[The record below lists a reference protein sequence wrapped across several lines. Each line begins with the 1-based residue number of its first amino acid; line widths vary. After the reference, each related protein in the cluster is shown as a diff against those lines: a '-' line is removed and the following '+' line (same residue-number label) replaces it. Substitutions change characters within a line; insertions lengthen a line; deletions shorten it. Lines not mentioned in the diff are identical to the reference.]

1 MYFKGSRVTL
11 ESIGSQF
18 REYPLDIQDEVRS
31 MVMDN
36 LDLSQWIDVCKDNP
50 YRLNQIRLGSKEGL
64 DPKFFTILD
73 GSVIYKI
80 RGLAATGFNVGEL
93 LPYVGVGF
101 TKEQWVYIIS
111 WAERGL
117 LDSRLALVRTPFS
130 MWEFIDKGLRNNLP
144 MWLFTSGK
152 KYSNTFMHSVLTLMS
167 NGQSAEKFLNSSWKD
182 ETLKLLAEFSYRRW
196 FNNIVGLVDYFI
208 PYEFLVSVGELA
220 KEGLIDE
227 DLFEISYD
235 GDTGDYYYV
244 YQSYHLEAILR
255 CVMQGYDYS
264 RLKDYNL
271 SGSEVDMILKEIEL
285 NSKRSFKGRL

>member
-18 REYPLDIQDEVRS
+18 RGYPLDIQDEVRS

-80 RGLAATGFNVGEL
+80 RGLAATGFNIGEL

-101 TKEQWVYIIS
+101 TKEQWSYIIT

-235 GDTGDYYYV
+235 GGTGDYYYV

>member
-11 ESIGSQF
+11 ESISSQF
-18 REYPLDIQDEVRS
+18 RGYSLDIQDEVRS

-36 LDLSQWIDVCKDNP
+36 LDLSKWIDVCKDSP

-64 DPKFFTILD
+64 DPRFFTILD
-73 GSVIYKI
+73 GSVIYRI
-80 RGLAATGFNVGEL
+80 RSLAATGFNVGEL
-93 LPYVGVGF
+93 LAYVGVGF
-101 TKEQWVYIIS
+101 TKEQWFYIIS

-130 MWEFIDKGLRNNLP
+130 MWGFIDKGLRNNLP

-152 KYSNTFMHSVLTLMS
+152 KYSDTFMHSVLTLMS

-196 FNNIVGLVDYFI
+196 FNNIVGFVDYFI
-208 PYEFLVSVGELA
+208 PYDFLVSVGELA

-227 DLFEISYD
+227 DLFEIGYD
-235 GDTGDYYYV
+235 DDSGNYYL
-244 YQSYHLEAILR
+244 YQSYHLDAILR

-264 RLKDYNL
+264 KLKDYNL
-271 SGSEVDMILKEIEL
+271 SGSEVDTILKEIEL
-285 NSKRSFKGRL
+285 NSKRSFRGRL

>member
-244 YQSYHLEAILR
+244 YQSYLLEAILR

>member
-18 REYPLDIQDEVRS
+18 RGYPLDIKDEVRS

-101 TKEQWVYIIS
+101 TKKQWSYIIA

-227 DLFEISYD
+227 DLFETSYD

-255 CVMQGYDYS
+255 CATQGYDYS

-285 NSKRSFKGRL
+285 NSKRSFRGRL

>member
-11 ESIGSQF
+11 ESLSSQF
-18 REYPLDIQDEVRS
+18 RGYSLDIQDEVRS

-36 LDLSQWIDVCKDNP
+36 LDLSKWIDVCKDNP

-64 DPKFFTILD
+64 DPRFFTILD
-73 GSVIYKI
+73 GSVIYRI
-80 RGLAATGFNVGEL
+80 RSLAATGFNVGEL
-93 LPYVGVGF
+93 LAYVGVGF
-101 TKEQWVYIIS
+101 TKEQWFYIIS

-130 MWEFIDKGLRNNLP
+130 MWGFIDKGLKNNLP

-152 KYSNTFMHSVLTLMS
+152 KYSDTFMHSVLTLMS
-167 NGQSAEKFLNSSWKD
+167 NGQSAETFLNSPWKD

-196 FNNIVGLVDYFI
+196 FNNIVGFVDYFI
-208 PYEFLVSVGELA
+208 PYDFLVSVCELA

-227 DLFEISYD
+227 DLFEIGYD
-235 GDTGDYYYV
+235 DDSGNYYL
-244 YQSYHLEAILR
+244 YQSYHLDAILR

-264 RLKDYNL
+264 KLKDYNL
-271 SGSEVDMILKEIEL
+271 SGSEVDTILKEIEL
-285 NSKRSFKGRL
+285 NSKRSFRGRL

>member
-18 REYPLDIQDEVRS
+18 RGYPLDIQDEVRS

-93 LPYVGVGF
+93 RPYVGVGF
-101 TKEQWVYIIS
+101 TKEQWAYIIA

-227 DLFEISYD
+227 DLFETSYD

>member
-11 ESIGSQF
+11 ESISSQF
-18 REYPLDIQDEVRS
+18 RGYSLDIQDEVRS

-36 LDLSQWIDVCKDNP
+36 LDLSKWIDVCKDNP

-64 DPKFFTILD
+64 DPRFFTILD
-73 GSVIYKI
+73 GSVIYRI
-80 RGLAATGFNVGEL
+80 RSLAATGFNVGEL
-93 LPYVGVGF
+93 LAYVGVGF
-101 TKEQWVYIIS
+101 TKKQWFYIIS

-130 MWEFIDKGLRNNLP
+130 MWGFIDKGLRNNLP

-152 KYSNTFMHSVLTLMS
+152 KYSDTFMHSVLTLMS

-196 FNNIVGLVDYFI
+196 FNNIVGFVDYFI
-208 PYEFLVSVGELA
+208 PYDFLVSVGELA

-227 DLFEISYD
+227 DLFEIGYD
-235 GDTGDYYYV
+235 DDSGNYYL
-244 YQSYHLEAILR
+244 YQSYHLDAILR

-264 RLKDYNL
+264 KLKDYNL
-271 SGSEVDMILKEIEL
+271 SGSEVDTILKEIEL
-285 NSKRSFKGRL
+285 NSKRSFRGRL

>member
-11 ESIGSQF
+11 ESISSLF
-18 REYPLDIQDEVRS
+18 RGYSLDIQDEVRS

-36 LDLSQWIDVCKDNP
+36 LDLSKWIDVCKDNP

-64 DPKFFTILD
+64 DPRFFTILD
-73 GSVIYKI
+73 GSVIYRI
-80 RGLAATGFNVGEL
+80 RSLEATGFNVGEL
-93 LPYVGVGF
+93 LAYVGVGF
-101 TKEQWVYIIS
+101 TKEQWFYIIS

-130 MWEFIDKGLRNNLP
+130 MWGFIDKGLRNNLP

-152 KYSNTFMHSVLTLMS
+152 KYSDTFMHSVLTLMS
-167 NGQSAEKFLNSSWKD
+167 NGQPGEKFLNSLWKD

-196 FNNIVGLVDYFI
+196 FNNIVGFVDYFI
-208 PYEFLVSVGELA
+208 PYDFLVSVGELA

-227 DLFEISYD
+227 DLFEIGYD
-235 GDTGDYYYV
+235 DDSGNYYL

-264 RLKDYNL
+264 KLKDYNL
-271 SGSEVDMILKEIEL
+271 SGSEVDTILKEIEL
-285 NSKRSFKGRL
+285 NSKRSFRGRL

>member
-11 ESIGSQF
+11 ESLSSQF
-18 REYPLDIQDEVRS
+18 RGYSLDIQDEVRS

-36 LDLSQWIDVCKDNP
+36 LDLSKWIDVCKDNP

-64 DPKFFTILD
+64 DPRFFTILD
-73 GSVIYKI
+73 GSVIYRI
-80 RGLAATGFNVGEL
+80 RSLAATGFNVGEL
-93 LPYVGVGF
+93 LAYVGVGF
-101 TKEQWVYIIS
+101 TKDQWFYIIS

-130 MWEFIDKGLRNNLP
+130 MWGFIDKGLRNNLP

-152 KYSNTFMHSVLTLMS
+152 KYSDTFMHSVLTLMS

-196 FNNIVGLVDYFI
+196 FNNIVGIVDYFI
-208 PYEFLVSVGELA
+208 PYDFLVSVGELA

-227 DLFEISYD
+227 DLFEIGYD
-235 GDTGDYYYV
+235 DDSGNYYL
-244 YQSYHLEAILR
+244 YQSYHLDAILR

-264 RLKDYNL
+264 KLKDYNL
-271 SGSEVDMILKEIEL
+271 SGSEVDTILKEIEL
-285 NSKRSFKGRL
+285 NSKRSFRGRL

>member
-11 ESIGSQF
+11 ESISSQF
-18 REYPLDIQDEVRS
+18 RGYSLDIQDEVRS

-36 LDLSQWIDVCKDNP
+36 LDLSKWIDICKDNP

-64 DPKFFTILD
+64 DPQFFTILD
-73 GSVIYKI
+73 GSVIYRI
-80 RGLAATGFNVGEL
+80 RSLAATGFNVGEL
-93 LPYVGVGF
+93 LAYVGVGF
-101 TKEQWVYIIS
+101 TKEQWFYIIS

-130 MWEFIDKGLRNNLP
+130 MWGFIDKGLRNNLP

-152 KYSNTFMHSVLTLMS
+152 KYSDTFMHSVLTLMS
-167 NGQSAEKFLNSSWKD
+167 NGQSAETFLNYPWNDK
-182 ETLKLLAEFSYRRW
+182 TLKLLAEFSYRRW

-208 PYEFLVSVGELA
+208 PYDFLVSVGELA
-220 KEGLIDE
+220 KEGLIDK
-227 DLFEISYD
+227 DLFKTGYD
-235 GDTGDYYYV
+235 GDIGSYYYL

-264 RLKDYNL
+264 KLKDYNL
-271 SGSEVDMILKEIEL
+271 SGSEVDTILKEIEL
-285 NSKRSFKGRL
+285 NSKRSFRGRL

>member
-11 ESIGSQF
+11 ESISSLF
-18 REYPLDIQDEVRS
+18 RGYSLDIQDEVRS

-36 LDLSQWIDVCKDNP
+36 LDLSKWIDVCKDNP

-64 DPKFFTILD
+64 DPRFFTILD
-73 GSVIYKI
+73 GSVIYRI
-80 RGLAATGFNVGEL
+80 RSLAATGFNVGEL
-93 LPYVGVGF
+93 LAYVGVGF
-101 TKEQWVYIIS
+101 TKEQWFYIIS

-130 MWEFIDKGLRNNLP
+130 MWGFIDKGLKNNLP

-152 KYSNTFMHSVLTLMS
+152 KYSDTFMHSVLTLMS
-167 NGQSAEKFLNSSWKD
+167 NGQPGEKFLNSLWKE

-196 FNNIVGLVDYFI
+196 FNNIVGFVDYFI
-208 PYEFLVSVGELA
+208 PYDFLVSVGELA

-227 DLFEISYD
+227 DLFEIGYD
-235 GDTGDYYYV
+235 DDSGNYYL

-264 RLKDYNL
+264 KLKDYNL
-271 SGSEVDMILKEIEL
+271 SGSEVDTILKEIEL
-285 NSKRSFKGRL
+285 NSKRSFRGRL

>member
-11 ESIGSQF
+11 ESLSSQF
-18 REYPLDIQDEVRS
+18 RGYSLDIQDEVRS

-36 LDLSQWIDVCKDNP
+36 LDLSKWIDVCRDNP

-64 DPKFFTILD
+64 DPRFFTILD
-73 GSVIYKI
+73 GSVIYRI
-80 RGLAATGFNVGEL
+80 RSLAATGFNVGEL
-93 LPYVGVGF
+93 LAYVGVGF
-101 TKEQWVYIIS
+101 TKEQWFYIIS

-130 MWEFIDKGLRNNLP
+130 MWGFIDKGLRNNLP

-152 KYSNTFMHSVLTLMS
+152 KYSNTFMHSVLILMS
-167 NGQSAEKFLNSSWKD
+167 NGQPGEKFLNSLWKD

-196 FNNIVGLVDYFI
+196 FNNIVGFVDYFI
-208 PYEFLVSVGELA
+208 PYDFLVSVGELA

-227 DLFEISYD
+227 DLFEIGYD
-235 GDTGDYYYV
+235 DDSGNYYL

-264 RLKDYNL
+264 KLKDYNL
-271 SGSEVDMILKEIEL
+271 SGSEVDTILKEIEL
-285 NSKRSFKGRL
+285 NSKRSFRGRL

>member
-18 REYPLDIQDEVRS
+18 RGYPLDIQDEVRS

-101 TKEQWVYIIS
+101 TKEQWAYIIS

-130 MWEFIDKGLRNNLP
+130 MWEFLDKGLRNNLP

-227 DLFEISYD
+227 DLFETSYD

-255 CVMQGYDYS
+255 CVMQGYNYS

-285 NSKRSFKGRL
+285 NSKRSFRGRL

>member
-11 ESIGSQF
+11 ESISSQF
-18 REYPLDIQDEVRS
+18 RGYSLDIQDEVRS

-36 LDLSQWIDVCKDNP
+36 LDLSKWIDVCRDNP

-64 DPKFFTILD
+64 DPRFFTILD
-73 GSVIYKI
+73 GSVIYRI
-80 RGLAATGFNVGEL
+80 RSLAATGFNVGEL
-93 LPYVGVGF
+93 LAYVGVGF
-101 TKEQWVYIIS
+101 TKEQWFYIIS

-130 MWEFIDKGLRNNLP
+130 MWGFIDKGLRVNLP

-152 KYSNTFMHSVLTLMS
+152 KYSDTFMHSVLTLMS
-167 NGQSAEKFLNSSWKD
+167 NGQPGEKFLNSLWKD

-196 FNNIVGLVDYFI
+196 FNNIVGFVDYFI
-208 PYEFLVSVGELA
+208 PYDFLVSVGELA

-227 DLFEISYD
+227 DLFEIGYD
-235 GDTGDYYYV
+235 DDSGNYYL

-264 RLKDYNL
+264 KLKDYNL
-271 SGSEVDMILKEIEL
+271 SGSEVDTILKEIEL
-285 NSKRSFKGRL
+285 NSKRSFRGRL

>member
-11 ESIGSQF
+11 ESISSLF
-18 REYPLDIQDEVRS
+18 RGYSLDIQDEVRS

-36 LDLSQWIDVCKDNP
+36 LDLSKWIDVCKDNP

-64 DPKFFTILD
+64 DPRFFTILD
-73 GSVIYKI
+73 GSVIYRI
-80 RGLAATGFNVGEL
+80 RSLEATGFNVGEL
-93 LPYVGVGF
+93 LAYVGVGF
-101 TKEQWVYIIS
+101 TKEQWFYISS

-130 MWEFIDKGLRNNLP
+130 MWGFIDKGLRNNLP

-152 KYSNTFMHSVLTLMS
+152 KYSDTFMHSVLTLMS
-167 NGQSAEKFLNSSWKD
+167 NGQPGEKFLNSLWKD

-196 FNNIVGLVDYFI
+196 FNNIVGFVDYFI
-208 PYEFLVSVGELA
+208 PYDFLVSVGELA

-227 DLFEISYD
+227 DLFEIGYD
-235 GDTGDYYYV
+235 DDSGNYYL

-264 RLKDYNL
+264 KLKDYNL
-271 SGSEVDMILKEIEL
+271 SGSEVDTILKEIEL
-285 NSKRSFKGRL
+285 NSKRSFRGRL

>member
-11 ESIGSQF
+11 ESISTQF
-18 REYPLDIQDEVRS
+18 RGYSLDIQDEVRS

-36 LDLSQWIDVCKDNP
+36 LDLSKWIDVCKDNP

-64 DPKFFTILD
+64 DPRFFTILD
-73 GSVIYKI
+73 GSVIYRI
-80 RGLAATGFNVGEL
+80 RSLAATGFNMGEL
-93 LPYVGVGF
+93 LAYVGVGF
-101 TKEQWVYIIS
+101 TKEQWFYIIS

-130 MWEFIDKGLRNNLP
+130 MWGFIDKGLRNNLP

-152 KYSNTFMHSVLTLMS
+152 KYSDTFIHSVLTLMS

-196 FNNIVGLVDYFI
+196 FNNIVGFVDYFI
-208 PYEFLVSVGELA
+208 PYDFLVSVGELA

-227 DLFEISYD
+227 DLFEIGYD
-235 GDTGDYYYV
+235 DDSGNYYL
-244 YQSYHLEAILR
+244 YQSYHLDAILR

-264 RLKDYNL
+264 KLKDYNL
-271 SGSEVDMILKEIEL
+271 SGSEVDTILKEIEL
-285 NSKRSFKGRL
+285 NSKRSFRGRL

>member
-11 ESIGSQF
+11 ESLSSQF
-18 REYPLDIQDEVRS
+18 RGYSLDIQDEVRS

-36 LDLSQWIDVCKDNP
+36 LDLSKWIDVCKDNP

-64 DPKFFTILD
+64 DPRFFTILD
-73 GSVIYKI
+73 GSVIYRI
-80 RGLAATGFNVGEL
+80 RSLAATGFNVGEL
-93 LPYVGVGF
+93 LAYVGVGF
-101 TKEQWVYIIS
+101 TKEQWFYIIS

-130 MWEFIDKGLRNNLP
+130 MWGFIDKGLRNNLP

-152 KYSNTFMHSVLTLMS
+152 KYSDTFMHSVLTLMS

-196 FNNIVGLVDYFI
+196 FNNIVGFVDYFI
-208 PYEFLVSVGELA
+208 PYDFLVSVGELA

-227 DLFEISYD
+227 DLFEIGYD
-235 GDTGDYYYV
+235 DDSGNYYL
-244 YQSYHLEAILR
+244 YQSYHLDAILR

-264 RLKDYNL
+264 KLKDYNL
-271 SGSEVDMILKEIEL
+271 SGSEVDTILKEIEL
-285 NSKRSFKGRL
+285 NSKRSFRGRL

>member
-18 REYPLDIQDEVRS
+18 RGYPLDIQDEVRS

-64 DPKFFTILD
+64 APKFFTILD

-101 TKEQWVYIIS
+101 TKEQWTYIIA

-117 LDSRLALVRTPFS
+117 LDSRMALVRTPFS
-130 MWEFIDKGLRNNLP
+130 MWEFIDKGLRKNLP

-271 SGSEVDMILKEIEL
+271 SGSEVDTILKEIEL
-285 NSKRSFKGRL
+285 NSKRSFRGRL

>member
-11 ESIGSQF
+11 ESISSQF
-18 REYPLDIQDEVRS
+18 KGYSLDIQDEVRS

-36 LDLSQWIDVCKDNP
+36 LDLSKWIDVCRDNP

-64 DPKFFTILD
+64 DPRFFTILD
-73 GSVIYKI
+73 GSVIYRI
-80 RGLAATGFNVGEL
+80 RSLAATGFNVGEL
-93 LPYVGVGF
+93 LAYVGVGF
-101 TKEQWVYIIS
+101 TKEQWFYIIS

-130 MWEFIDKGLRNNLP
+130 MWGFIDKGLRNNLP

-152 KYSNTFMHSVLTLMS
+152 KYSNTFMHSVLILMS
-167 NGQSAEKFLNSSWKD
+167 NGQPGEKFLNSLWKD

-196 FNNIVGLVDYFI
+196 FNNIVGFVDYFI
-208 PYEFLVSVGELA
+208 PYDFLVSVGELA

-227 DLFEISYD
+227 DLFEIGYD
-235 GDTGDYYYV
+235 DDSGNYYL

-255 CVMQGYDYS
+255 CVIQGYDYS
-264 RLKDYNL
+264 KLKDYNL
-271 SGSEVDMILKEIEL
+271 SGSEVDTILKEIEL
-285 NSKRSFKGRL
+285 NSKRSFRGRL

>member
-11 ESIGSQF
+11 ESLSSQF
-18 REYPLDIQDEVRS
+18 RGYSLDIQDEVRS

-36 LDLSQWIDVCKDNP
+36 LDLSKWIDVCKDNP

-64 DPKFFTILD
+64 DPRFFTILD
-73 GSVIYKI
+73 GSVIYRI
-80 RGLAATGFNVGEL
+80 RSLASTGFNVGEL
-93 LPYVGVGF
+93 LAYVGVGF
-101 TKEQWVYIIS
+101 TKEQWFYIIS

-130 MWEFIDKGLRNNLP
+130 MWGFIDKGLRNNLP

-152 KYSNTFMHSVLTLMS
+152 KYSDTFMHSVLTLMS

-196 FNNIVGLVDYFI
+196 FNNIVGFVDYFI
-208 PYEFLVSVGELA
+208 PYDFLVSVGELA

-227 DLFEISYD
+227 DLFEIGYD
-235 GDTGDYYYV
+235 DDSGNYYL
-244 YQSYHLEAILR
+244 YQSYHLDAILR

-264 RLKDYNL
+264 KLKDYNL
-271 SGSEVDMILKEIEL
+271 SGSEVDTILKEIEL
-285 NSKRSFKGRL
+285 NSKRSFRGRL

>member
-18 REYPLDIQDEVRS
+18 RGYPLDIQDEVRS

-101 TKEQWVYIIS
+101 TKEQWTYIIA

-264 RLKDYNL
+264 
-271 SGSEVDMILKEIEL
+271 SSEVDMILKEIEL

>member
-1 MYFKGSRVTL
+1 MYFKGGRVTL

-18 REYPLDIQDEVRS
+18 RGYPLDIQDEVRS

-93 LPYVGVGF
+93 IPYVGVGF
-101 TKEQWVYIIS
+101 TKEQWTYIIA

-152 KYSNTFMHSVLTLMS
+152 KYSNTFMHSVLT
-167 NGQSAEKFLNSSWKD
+167 
-182 ETLKLLAEFSYRRW
+182 
-196 FNNIVGLVDYFI
+196 
-208 PYEFLVSVGELA
+208 
-220 KEGLIDE
+220 
-227 DLFEISYD
+227 
-235 GDTGDYYYV
+235 
-244 YQSYHLEAILR
+244 
-255 CVMQGYDYS
+255 
-264 RLKDYNL
+264 
-271 SGSEVDMILKEIEL
+271 
-285 NSKRSFKGRL
+285 

>member
-11 ESIGSQF
+11 ESISSQF
-18 REYPLDIQDEVRS
+18 RGYSLDIQDEVRS

-36 LDLSQWIDVCKDNP
+36 LDLSKWIDICKDNP

-64 DPKFFTILD
+64 DPRFFTILD
-73 GSVIYKI
+73 GSVIYRI
-80 RGLAATGFNVGEL
+80 RSLAATGFNVGEL
-93 LPYVGVGF
+93 LAYVGVGF
-101 TKEQWVYIIS
+101 TKEQWFYIIS

-130 MWEFIDKGLRNNLP
+130 MWGFIDKGLRNNLP

-152 KYSNTFMHSVLTLMS
+152 KYSDTFMHSVLTLMS
-167 NGQSAEKFLNSSWKD
+167 NGQSAETFLNYPWNDK
-182 ETLKLLAEFSYRRW
+182 TLKLLAEFSYRRW

-208 PYEFLVSVGELA
+208 PYDFLVSVGELA
-220 KEGLIDE
+220 KEGLIDK
-227 DLFEISYD
+227 DLFKTGYD
-235 GDTGDYYYV
+235 EDTGSYYYL

-264 RLKDYNL
+264 KLKDYNL
-271 SGSEVDMILKEIEL
+271 SGSEVDTILKEIEL
-285 NSKRSFKGRL
+285 NSKRSFRGRL

>member
-11 ESIGSQF
+11 ESLSSQF
-18 REYPLDIQDEVRS
+18 RGYSLDIQDEVRS

-36 LDLSQWIDVCKDNP
+36 LDLSKWIDVCKDNP

-64 DPKFFTILD
+64 DPRFFTILD
-73 GSVIYKI
+73 GSVIYRI
-80 RGLAATGFNVGEL
+80 RSLAATGFNVGEL
-93 LPYVGVGF
+93 LAYVGVGF
-101 TKEQWVYIIS
+101 TKEQWFYIIS

-130 MWEFIDKGLRNNLP
+130 MWGFIDKGLRNNLP

-152 KYSNTFMHSVLTLMS
+152 KYSDTFMHSVLTLMS
-167 NGQSAEKFLNSSWKD
+167 NGQSAETFLNSSWKD

-208 PYEFLVSVGELA
+208 PYDFLVSVGELA

-227 DLFEISYD
+227 DLFEIGYD
-235 GDTGDYYYV
+235 DDSGNYYL
-244 YQSYHLEAILR
+244 YQSYHLDAILR

-264 RLKDYNL
+264 KLKDYNL
-271 SGSEVDMILKEIEL
+271 SGSEVDTILKEIEL
-285 NSKRSFKGRL
+285 NSKRSFRGRL

>member
-11 ESIGSQF
+11 ESISSQF
-18 REYPLDIQDEVRS
+18 RGYSLDIQDEVRS

-36 LDLSQWIDVCKDNP
+36 LDLSKWIDVCRDNP

-64 DPKFFTILD
+64 DPRFFTILD
-73 GSVIYKI
+73 GSVIYRI
-80 RGLAATGFNVGEL
+80 RSLAATGFNVGEL
-93 LPYVGVGF
+93 LAYVGVGF
-101 TKEQWVYIIS
+101 TKEQWFYIIS

-130 MWEFIDKGLRNNLP
+130 MWGFIDKGLRNNLP

-152 KYSNTFMHSVLTLMS
+152 KYSDTFMHSVLTLMS
-167 NGQSAEKFLNSSWKD
+167 NGQPGEKFLNSLWKD

-196 FNNIVGLVDYFI
+196 FDNIVGFVDYFI
-208 PYEFLVSVGELA
+208 PYDFLVSVGELA

-227 DLFEISYD
+227 DLFEIGYD
-235 GDTGDYYYV
+235 DDSGNYYL

-255 CVMQGYDYS
+255 CVMQGYDYGK
-264 RLKDYNL
+264 LKDYNL
-271 SGSEVDMILKEIEL
+271 SGSEVDTILKEIEL
-285 NSKRSFKGRL
+285 NSKRSFRGRL

>member
-11 ESIGSQF
+11 ESLSSQF
-18 REYPLDIQDEVRS
+18 RGYSLDIQDEVRS

-36 LDLSQWIDVCKDNP
+36 LDLSKWIDVCKDNP

-64 DPKFFTILD
+64 DPRFFTILD
-73 GSVIYKI
+73 GSVIYRI
-80 RGLAATGFNVGEL
+80 RSLAATGFNVGEL
-93 LPYVGVGF
+93 LAYVGVGF
-101 TKEQWVYIIS
+101 TKDQWFYIIS

-130 MWEFIDKGLRNNLP
+130 MWGFIDKGLRNNLP

-152 KYSNTFMHSVLTLMS
+152 KYSDTFMHSVLTLMS

-196 FNNIVGLVDYFI
+196 FNNIVGFVDYFI
-208 PYEFLVSVGELA
+208 PYDFLVSVGELA

-227 DLFEISYD
+227 DLFEIGYD
-235 GDTGDYYYV
+235 DDSGNYYL
-244 YQSYHLEAILR
+244 YQSYHLDAILR

-264 RLKDYNL
+264 KLKDYNL
-271 SGSEVDMILKEIEL
+271 SGSEVDTILKEIEL
-285 NSKRSFKGRL
+285 NSKRSFRGRL

>member
-18 REYPLDIQDEVRS
+18 RGYPLDIQDEVRS

-101 TKEQWVYIIS
+101 TKEQWTYIIA
-111 WAERGL
+111 WAECGL

-285 NSKRSFKGRL
+285 NSKRSFRGRL